1 MRRVLVGKTKVGR
14 IELGA
19 AESHHLRDVL
29 RLSAGAEIEV
39 FDKGGTTARGKI
51 VSATSAG
58 ITVEVEQLLESYGGA
73 PHLTIASAIP
83 KGPRADWMIEKLSEL
98 GVDVFIPL
106 AAERSVTLPQGASKP
121 ARWER
126 LATES
131 ARQSGRTGVMRIG
144 PLTAL
149 LKVLD
154 GAAGE
159 KAYLSLEE
167 DANAMLELAAKK
179 TTSEL
184 TLFIGP
190 EGGWSAE
197 ELAMFRAGNV
207 GAYRLTNTVL
217 RVETAAIAAA
227 AVIRCAVPA

>member
-1 MRRVLVGKTKVGR
+1 MPKTTVGR

-29 RLSAGAEIEV
+29 RMETGARIEV
-39 FDKGGTTARGKI
+39 FDKDGATGHGKI
-51 VSATSAG
+51 VESASGAVV
-58 ITVEVEQLLESYGGA
+58 VEVSEILRRDQSG
-73 PHLTIASAIP
+73 PRLTIASAIP

-98 GVDVFIPL
+98 GVDAFIPL
-106 AAERSVTLPQGASKP
+106 ATQHSVVLPEGPSKH

-131 ARQSGRTGVMRIG
+131 ARQSGRAGVMRIG

-149 LKVLD
+149 SKVLD
-154 GAAGE
+154 GAGGE

-167 DANAMLELAAKK
+167 DAKAIAELAAKK
-179 TTSEL
+179 TTGEL
-184 TLFIGP
+184 MLFIGP

-197 ELAMFRAGNV
+197 ELAMFREGNIA
-207 GAYRLTNTVL
+207 AYRLTNTVL

-227 AVIRCAVPA
+227 AVIRCAGNI